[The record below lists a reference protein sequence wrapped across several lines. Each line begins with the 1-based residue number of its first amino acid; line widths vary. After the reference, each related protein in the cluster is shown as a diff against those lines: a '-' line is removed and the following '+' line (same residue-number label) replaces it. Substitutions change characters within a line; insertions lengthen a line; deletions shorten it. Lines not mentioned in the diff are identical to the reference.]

1 MQRVLRRPDWWEL
14 LTQAGSE
21 AAARKPAPRS
31 LLAAIALD
39 VHEADGGEACGAYRG
54 DGTLHSSDEGEDV
67 SEGGVE
73 DEVLLEGREAGACC
87 EMLALLTS
95 LVAAAPPHVALKC
108 KQVVFKV
115 VQEAAWSREA
125 CLRASAQAL
134 VSEWLAALLA
144 IRPNLAP
151 CCERPAEI
159 ERGAGAEGAAR
170 PGAAAAAP
178 AVMWALPSLECRRTV
193 QEVVDSLSRQAFEA
207 LDITG
212 GCQSQEAAA
221 AIKLDGTSRQAAALG
236 LLRAVVRG
244 AGPLLS
250 RESWISEQPAQ
261 LDSCRASDADMP
273 ERAER
278 GVGEGGGEG
287 GLQNT
292 GGVARASDM
301 WARQTS
307 AGLSQADAGMEWLST
322 GWRCDAQAG
331 RWSQGREHNVQ
342 RMINFEAQTLD
353 SKWEDQ
359 WADGLCAGAGSSV
372 SFSCSYLTDGCW
384 RSGLDG
390 LRLSGACGA
399 SLPLGGRWLWLAGGA
414 GRGASS
420 GAAGTSGKEGGTG
433 GEGCDWGRQ
442 IVAQVAGCL
451 KAVLPSMLDAA
462 VLADWTLLAGD
473 LLYQPGLLV
482 DLAAQRARTAAD
494 LEALSPCPSAGAHT
508 SAWTHRPLRAHAAML
523 SLRFWAYGAYLAPL
537 KRRPPASLAP
547 ISAALQSLCLHE
559 AERVRHAA
567 LSLLPLAL
575 QLHPHMLP
583 ALIADADAYLRSRP
597 ALCQKERGGEHDQRA
612 GRGGEATQAMVVLD
626 VLAQPQC
633 LVRAISDATG
643 LMRVFELVGHLS
655 RAPALASAVAG
666 RAAVSRIWRCMSCLW
681 QPACALPEAPGGT
694 GALHQHLEQMRQGV
708 ARVCQLEAWSSE
720 EECRR
725 VCLCLSVLWLAGSSE
740 TAKLCAGH
748 LAPQLVLPVP
758 ALPLAVGAFDTDVHI
773 THLQRARLGGWR
785 SGRRRRPRRGRGR
798 SGGAACIGAQ
808 VGGAERQGLDG

>member
-1 MQRVLRRPDWWEL
+1 MQRVMGRPDWWEL

-21 AAARKPAPRS
+21 AAARKPASRS

-39 VHEADGGEACGAYRG
+39 VHEADGGKACGAHRG
-54 DGTLHSSDEGEDV
+54 DGMLHSSDEGEDV
-67 SEGGVE
+67 IEARVE
-73 DEVLLEGREAGACC
+73 DELLLEGREAGACS

-108 KQVVFKV
+108 KQVVLKV

-144 IRPNLAP
+144 VRPNLAP
-151 CCERPAEI
+151 CCEQPAEI
-159 ERGAGAEGAAR
+159 ESGAGAEGAAR
-170 PGAAAAAP
+170 PAAAAA
-178 AVMWALPSLECRRTV
+178 AVMWVLPSLECRRTV

-212 GCQSQEAAA
+212 GFPSQEAAA

-236 LLRAVVRG
+236 LLRAVMRG

-250 RESWISEQPAQ
+250 RESWPSEQPAH

-273 ERAER
+273 GLGER
-278 GVGEGGGEG
+278 GVCEGGGEG

-292 GGVARASDM
+292 RGIARASDM

-322 GWRCDAQAG
+322 GWRCDVQAG

-342 RMINFEAQTLD
+342 RMVHFEAQTLD
-353 SKWEDQ
+353 SKWDDQ

-399 SLPLGGRWLWLAGGA
+399 SLPLGGRWLWPAVGA

-420 GAAGTSGKEGGTG
+420 GAAGTSGKEGG
-433 GEGCDWGRQ
+433 EGCDWGRQ
-442 IVAQVAGCL
+442 LVAQVAGCL

-462 VLADWTLLAGD
+462 VLADWVLLAGE

-482 DLAAQRARTAAD
+482 DLAAQCARTASD
-494 LEALSPCPSAGAHT
+494 LEALSPCPSAGART
-508 SAWTHRPLRAHAAML
+508 SAWTRRPLRAHAAML

-583 ALIADADAYLRSRP
+583 ALMADADAYLRSRP
-597 ALCQKERGGEHDQRA
+597 ALCRRERGGEHGQRA

-633 LVRAISDATG
+633 LVRALSDATG
-643 LMRVFELVGHLS
+643 LMQVFELVGHLS
-655 RAPALASAVAG
+655 RWPALDSVVAG
-666 RAAVSRIWRCMSCLW
+666 RAAVSRIASAVSRIWRCMSCLW
-681 QPACALPEAPGGT
+681 QPACAPPEAPAGT
-694 GALHQHLEQMRQGV
+694 GALHQLLEQMRQGV

-720 EECRR
+720 DECRR

-740 TAKLCAGH
+740 TPKLCPGH
-748 LAPQLVLPVP
+748 LTWSCLCLLLATSYRRLSYSRASKQP
-758 ALPLAVGAFDTDVHI
+758 A
-773 THLQRARLGGWR
+773 RARLGGWR
-785 SGRRRRPRRGRGR
+785 SGRRRRPGRGRGR
-798 SGGAACIGAQ
+798 GGGAACFGAQ